1 MHCNKVLMLCTMV
14 GSELD
19 QELNIMSYTPSA
31 VEAAFSTTYAP
42 AKTTRKRGFVAR
54 LLDTLMAARMR
65 QAERDVARYITE
77 TGGKFTDE
85 AEREIERRFLSPSS
99 RL

>member
-1 MHCNKVLMLCTMV
+1 MLRTMMA
-14 GSELD
+14 ERN
-19 QELNIMSYTPSA
+19 QELIVMSYTPSA
-31 VEAAFSTTYAP
+31 VEAAFSATYAP

-65 QAERDVARYITE
+65 QAERDVARYIAE

-85 AEREIERRFLSPSS
+85 AEREIERRFLSSS
-99 RL
+99 TRL

>member
-1 MHCNKVLMLCTMV
+1 MLCTMV

-42 AKTTRKRGFVAR
+42 AKTTRKRGLVAR

-85 AEREIERRFLSPSS
+85 AEREIERRFLSSS